1 MFTLLG
7 ASTSALLAIACI
19 TFLAACW
26 LVAVVG
32 TRIVRSKQ
40 RRLSRPDL
48 YGQQL
53 RRWRPARKPESPKD
67 KD

>member
-1 MFTLLG
+1 
-7 ASTSALLAIACI
+7 LLAIACI
-19 TFLAACW
+19 TILAACW